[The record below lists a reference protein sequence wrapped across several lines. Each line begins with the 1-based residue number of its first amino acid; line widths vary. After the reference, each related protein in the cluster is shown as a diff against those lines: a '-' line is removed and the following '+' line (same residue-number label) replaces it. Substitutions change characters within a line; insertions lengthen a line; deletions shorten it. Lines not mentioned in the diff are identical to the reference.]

1 MTAADM
7 RTTDRTGAAAVER
20 ERVRLDARSRQ
31 DPPSKK
37 WVPDIIMMGHF

>member
-7 RTTDRTGAAAVER
+7 RTTDRAG
-20 ERVRLDARSRQ
+20 RSGESKVGRTDK